1 MAQRPSKRASLSV
14 NSDVL
19 NGEAPSNADHL
30 AKAVEAAAQV
40 NRGKAE
46 DSSGP
51 VEGASSPPVK
61 ATPKSWADLVRTKA
75 APTAFTK
82 AQATID
88 DPAHTNGLIPAKT
101 GSLADAL
108 SSYNVKDSS
117 DFAKVAFL
125 EPRGLV
131 NTGNMCYMN
140 SVSLC
145 LVLAFRDKTLTRNQI
160 LQILVFCVPFY
171 NFLENIGTQ
180 AAHSFKS
187 DTPLMDAM

>member
-30 AKAVEAAAQV
+30 AKAVEAAAQI

-82 AQATID
+82 AQVTID

-145 LVLAFRDKTLTRNQI
+145 LVLAFRDKSLTRNQI